1 MLDKN
6 AYPLFQIQEQIRITG
21 FHSLFQIHYDCG
33 FEFSGETHDFWECLY
48 VLEGELCVSADER
61 VYNMTAGDLIFHK
74 PLEFHKFTIQNETGA
89 TLLIFSYS
97 AEGPLTAW
105 LCDKVFQLSF
115 SQKERIHSLLNY
127 MQSKTSPIDIRT
139 FQHDYYLQPF
149 SKVPYYSQIIAND
162 LCQLFLILAEKGTLS
177 TVSSSPDAITFRNAI
192 NLLNANLDQQPTV
205 REIAKQCNTSEA
217 SLKRVFDKYAGIGVH
232 QYLLKL
238 KINVAKKMLQ
248 AGGQVFDVSEKLG
261 FTSQSYFSKA
271 FKREIGV
278 SPSNFVKQEKVLA
291 KMESAW

>member
-1 MLDKN
+1 MLDQN
-6 AYPLFQIQEQIRITG
+6 TYPSFRIQEQIHITG
-21 FHSLFQIHYDCG
+21 LHSLFKIHYDCG

-74 PLEFHKFTIQNETGA
+74 PLEFHKFIIKNETGA

-97 AEGPLTAW
+97 AEGPLTVW
-105 LCDKVFQLSF
+105 LRNKVFQLSF
-115 SQKERIHSLLNY
+115 SQKEIIHLLVEY
-127 MQSKTSPIDIRT
+127 IQSKTSPIDIRV
-139 FQHDYYLQPF
+139 FKHDHYLQPF
-149 SKVPYYSQIIAND
+149 SKFPYYSQIISTY
-162 LCQLFLILAEKGTLS
+162 LCQLFLILAEKGTVS
-177 TVSSSPDAITFRNAI
+177 TVSSTPDAITFRNAI

-205 REIAKQCNTSEA
+205 NEIAKKCNTSEA
-217 SLKRVFDKYAGIGVH
+217 SLKRIFDKYAGIGVH

-248 AGGQVFDVSEKLG
+248 EGVQVSYVAEKLG

-271 FKREIGV
+271 FKRETGV
-278 SPSNFVKQEKVLA
+278 TPSNFMKQEKFLQNI
-291 KMESAW
+291 EYIL

>member
-1 MLDKN
+1 MFDQN
-6 AYPLFQIQEQIRITG
+6 AYPLFQIQEQIHIIG
-21 FHSLFQIHYDCG
+21 LHSFFQIHYDCG
-33 FEFSGETHDFWECLY
+33 FEFSGETHEFWECLY

-74 PLEFHKFTIQNETGA
+74 PLEFHKFTIQNERGA

-97 AEGPLTAW
+97 AEGPLTVW
-105 LCDKVFQLSF
+105 LRNKVFQLSF
-115 SQKERIHSLLNY
+115 SQKEIIHSLLEY
-127 MQSKTSPIDIRT
+127 MQSKTDPIDIRT
-139 FQHDYYLQPF
+139 FKHDYYLQPF
-149 SKVPYYSQIIAND
+149 SKFPYYSQIIANG
-162 LCQLFLILAEKGTLS
+162 LCQLFLNLAEKGTLS
-177 TVSSSPDAITFRNAI
+177 TVSSTPDAITFRNAI
-192 NLLNANLDQQPTV
+192 NLLNASLDQQPTV
-205 REIAKQCNTSEA
+205 NEIAKQCNTSEA

-238 KINVAKKMLQ
+238 KINVAKKRLLD
-248 AGGQVFDVSEKLG
+248 GEQVSDISEKLG

-291 KMESAW
+291 KEII